1 MAKLLVKN
9 GMLHTMSE
17 QGTFEGDILI
27 EEGKIVAVD
36 KRIDVSDD
44 VKIIDASGKHVLPG
58 LIDAHSHLGL
68 FNFNQ
73 EVSIDDANEMTKANT
88 PAVDARFGV
97 DIDVP
102 EFQAAVEH
110 GITTLLLTPGSGN
123 VICGLP
129 FAAKSYGKN
138 IFEMTVKYPCALK
151 IAFGGNPKNT
161 YGPRGQEPMTRMGI
175 AHSLRAKLMEAKKY
189 MEKKEAG
196 KDVPYDM
203 ELEAIL
209 PALKGEI
216 PFKMHCT
223 QYDMLTAIEIAHEF
237 GVEFSLEHAWGVT
250 EYIDEIVESGAHICY
265 GPIATYR
272 AAGERRKVDI
282 EAVKILD
289 DRGVNVALVTD
300 SPILPI
306 ESLYHHIGEAV
317 REGVDVERALRMV
330 TINPAKILKVEDRLG
345 SLEVGKD
352 ADVDVFDGLLGR
364 DTDAKVIYTIMSGE
378 IIYQKQ

>member
-1 MAKLLVKN
+1 MSRILIKN
-9 GMLHTMSE
+9 GILHTMTAN
-17 QGTFEGDILI
+17 GTFNGDILL
-27 EEGKIVAVD
+27 ENGKISCVD
-36 KRIDVSDD
+36 EHIECEDAEV
-44 VKIIDASGKHVLPG
+44 IDAKGRHVLPG

-68 FNFNQ
+68 FNFNE
-73 EVSIDDANEMTKANT
+73 EVTVDDANEMTAANT
-88 PAVDARFGV
+88 PAVDARYGV
-97 DIDVP
+97 DVEVP
-102 EFQAAVEH
+102 EFKIAVEH

-129 FAAKSYGKN
+129 FVAKSYGNN
-138 IFEMTVKYPCALK
+138 IFDMTIKYPCALK

-175 AHSLRAKLMEAKKY
+175 AHSLRAKLTEAKKY

-196 KDVPYDM
+196 ENPIYDM
-203 ELEAIL
+203 ELEAII

-237 GVEFSLEHAWGVT
+237 GAEFSLEHAWGAT
-250 EYIDEIVESGAHICY
+250 KYIDEIVESGAHICY

-272 AAGERRKVDI
+272 ASGERRRVDI
-282 EAVKILD
+282 EAVKELD

-345 SLEVGKD
+345 SLESGKD
-352 ADVDVFDGLLGR
+352 ADVVIFEGLLGR
-364 DTDAKVIYTIMSGE
+364 DTNATVLYTIVDGK
-378 IIYQKQ
+378 IVYKK